1 MLTHTTSF
9 IESGHFSL
17 KIIESWQTIE
27 KCLGDTLLI
36 IGSADY
42 YHRVMPSTLSEYF
55 HCIFIDHRG
64 FASCSQEVISDD
76 VSLKQ
81 ITLDIAKICNSYGI
95 KKCWVLG
102 HSGHAYMA
110 LDFSATYPELIL
122 GTIIVGASP
131 SLSHDMQALQ
141 FARWNRE
148 ADASRKCIFEQNINQ
163 LQSDIDTEP
172 ERKFVHLCR
181 RLGAMRWFDADFDE
195 RPLWE
200 GLITH
205 TPLLDKLWG
214 ETFAKLDISAYS
226 STIKSPILIIGGEYD
241 YSIAPLSAWYDISP
255 TFVDVCYQTINNSAH
270 TPMYEQPEA
279 FLNTL
284 LSFTHA

>member
-9 IESGHFSL
+9 IKSGHFSL
-17 KIIESWQTIE
+17 KTIESQQTVG
-27 KCLGDTLLI
+27 GDTLLI

-42 YHRVMPSTLSEYF
+42 YHRVMPSNLSDHF
-55 HCIFIDHRG
+55 HCIFVDHRG
-64 FASCSQEVISDD
+64 FAPCSQEVTSEDISLSQ
-76 VSLKQ
+76 V
-81 ITLDIAKICNSYGI
+81 TLDIAKMCDSYGI

-110 LDFSATYPELIL
+110 LDFAASYPDLIL
-122 GTIIVGASP
+122 GIILIGASP
-131 SLSHDMQALQ
+131 NLSNDMQALQ
-141 FARWNRE
+141 FARWNKE
-148 ADASRKCIFEQNINQ
+148 ASSSRKHTFEQNINQ

-181 RLGAMRWFDADFDE
+181 RLGAMRWFNAGFDE
-195 RPLWE
+195 MPLWE

-214 ETFAKLDISAYS
+214 ETFAELDISAYS
-226 STIKSPILIIGGEYD
+226 SSIKSPVLIISGEYD
-241 YSIAPLSAWYDISP
+241 YSIAPLNAWYNISP
-255 TFVDVCYQTINNSAH
+255 NFVDVRYQVIKNSAH
-270 TPMYEQPEA
+270 TPMYEQPET
-279 FLNTL
+279 FLNAL